1 VSAAR
6 RRSRTEG
13 ALAPIADVY
22 YITGGPMLL
31 ARPLSRA
38 PVSFVRG
45 SFVRAAVAVAF
56 MTLAWSTPAAAHGA
70 APPAAELTVSDLAP
84 SPLKRSLLDVQQKM
98 READHDPS
106 LVAEPVQEAVRAAER
121 AQGARA
127 SGDKRNGNLLTKIGE
142 QWAKVAAALLR
153 AASSEAAATQSA
165 TRLRGLT
172 TKLERSDA
180 LLAEQQARFGRLQAE
195 LRKRESREHG
205 AATRAADKERKRVGA
220 KGKSAKKKAPTKG
233 SK

>member
-1 VSAAR
+1 
-6 RRSRTEG
+6 
-13 ALAPIADVY
+13 
-22 YITGGPMLL
+22 M
-31 ARPLSRA
+31 
-38 PVSFVRG
+38 
-45 SFVRAAVAVAF
+45 AVAL

-84 SPLKRSLLDVQQKM
+84 SPLKRSILDVQKKV
-98 READHDPS
+98 REAGHDPS
-106 LVAEPVQEAVRAAER
+106 LVAKPVHEAVRAAER

-127 SGDKRNGNLLTKIGE
+127 SGDKRNGSLLGKIGE
-142 QWAKVAAALLR
+142 QWANVAAALVR
-153 AASSEAAATQSA
+153 AASSEAAATLSA

-195 LRKRESREHG
+195 LRKLESSERG
-205 AATRAADKERKRVGA
+205 AASRAADKERKRVGV
-220 KGKSAKKKAPTKG
+220 KGKGAKKKAPTKG